1 MLSFNNIFLIVIVNE
16 PIEGSDTSFEERNL
30 IFSRMKANLEFG
42 QNSNHKVIKKKS
54 KYTYHLE
61 EKYVVEA
68 QKKDKFLKPNV
79 THTHTHTHNTHTHT
93 CARTQRSGTLSLF

>member
-1 MLSFNNIFLIVIVNE
+1 VNE

-79 THTHTHTHNTHTHT
+79 THTHTHTHTTHTHT
-93 CARTQRSGTLSLF
+93 RARAHKGAELCHFFD